1 MNTPIPQAARG
12 HQIEAAPFEAALTP
26 ESLSALMRSTW
37 TWDDRALRR
46 DLAALLVDLDAAH
59 AVAAMFPT
67 FDGLA
72 DVLRARA
79 LSSAADFV
87 ASVLGP
93 TLIVDTGSPLRPRF
107 LGAAI
112 DPASFDRAASRALAA
127 AKDVVGEYI
136 TACVDSVEYPS
147 ESSWLKLVADSGR
160 SGLGSA
166 MRAYGNKLGGSGF
179 YASMGLAWQALQSLD
194 DESPNA
200 AELAE
205 RLEKGDISAT
215 LAVAE
220 QAGSWD
226 PALVRTKAALGPD
239 GWQLAGLKQFVPAAD
254 TADVYFVIARS
265 LAGPSLF
272 AASRSALGLKVTAL
286 PGVDPTRPLFQVEF
300 NDTPAVLIGT
310 EGGGGRLMA
319 RVIHRATT
327 ATAAEQVGLIEKSI
341 SLVAHYDIERSDLPG
356 AEFQLAELVLD
367 HAAVISLW
375 QRALAEDAAGSPHAS
390 AAAAAAHIGC
400 SAASLRAAKSAAQL
414 LGPSEQTDA
423 VLRRALSAN
432 LLFGGP
438 AVYYERLL
446 ERLGI

>member
-93 TLIVDTGSPLRPRF
+93 TLIVDTGSPLRPGL

-127 AKDVVGEYI
+127 AKDVAGEYI

-166 MRAYGNKLGGSGF
+166 MRAYGNQLGESGF
-179 YASMGLAWQALQSLD
+179 YASMGLAWQALQIASD
-194 DESPNA
+194 DSPKA
-200 AELAE
+200 AELAK
-205 RLEKGDISAT
+205 RIANGDISAT

-220 QAGSWD
+220 REGSWD
-226 PALVRTKAALGPD
+226 PALVRTKAVLGPD
-239 GWQLAGLKQFVPAAD
+239 GWQLTGLKQFVPAAD
-254 TADVYFVIARS
+254 SAEQLLVIARS

-272 AASRSALGLKVTAL
+272 AVSRSALGLNVTAL
-286 PGVDPTRPLFQVEF
+286 AGIDPTRPLFQVTF
-300 NDTPAVLIGT
+300 ADTPAVLIGT

-319 RVIHRATT
+319 RTIDAATT

-341 SLVAHYDIERSDLPG
+341 SLLAHRDVEGSELPY
-356 AEFQLAELVLD
+356 AENTLAELALD
-367 HAAVISLW
+367 HAVAVSLW
-375 QRALAEDAAGSPHAS
+375 QRAMAEDDAESPDAS
-390 AAAAAAHIGC
+390 AAAAANIGC

-423 VLRRALSAN
+423 MLRRALSAS